1 MPATICARRLSQRK
15 CLLDENIAR
24 WNHLYQRLDSNLRR
38 IEGVSLPLRDQA
50 EFYVGSS
57 IQFRTDK
64 LAQDEIPD
72 FLSRC
77 GARGVDLKWFGA
89 ERPTAFT
96 SRYDS

>member
-1 MPATICARRLSQRK
+1 M
-15 CLLDENIAR
+15 
-24 WNHLYQRLDSNLRR
+24 
-38 IEGVSLPLRDQA
+38 PLRAQE

-64 LAQDEIPD
+64 LAQDAIPD

-89 ERPTAFT
+89 ERPVAFT
-96 SRYDS
+96 SRYDSWEYLGEQPDLPATKACA